1 MSLQQTIF
9 SLSKQLVE
17 KEEPEYVL
25 RWGEHCGHL
34 LALCRQLWAEAAF
47 TDVTLATDTRSF
59 AAHKLVI
66 PSTHHI
72 HHFMELLATLLTFTY
87 LQVLSACS
95 PYFRQLFMASPA
107 HHQTVFIKVRPEQ

>member
-1 MSLQQTIF
+1 MKLLSLQQTIF

-66 PSTHHI
+66 PST
-72 HHFMELLATLLTFTY
+72 
-87 LQVLSACS
+87 
-95 PYFRQLFMASPA
+95 PYTILWNF
-107 HHQTVFIKVRPEQ
+107 